1 MPLFSRNKD
10 LFNECIQER
19 IPLPINQIAVYS
31 YQLFISNNTDLD
43 ILRKEWDIIFKER
56 QYNLKVGVDG
66 KL

>member
-10 LFNECIQER
+10 LFNACIQKR

-31 YQLFISNNTDLD
+31 YQLFISDSTDLD
-43 ILRKEWDIIFKER
+43 ILRKEWDIILKER